1 MQPAPT
7 TEPPPLDDLLRRL
20 ADGARRHASR
30 GPAERAAL
38 ALDAARAVASVATP
52 WAEAAAGMKQA
63 VEPGG
68 RGGAAIAPA
77 AAVLAEE
84 LATGPMATIRLLVI
98 TAQALQDI
106 ARDGLPRLAAPPR
119 PGHPDRRGDRLHAG
133 LDDHVEV
140 DVLPS
145 ATAALHDRIVFR
157 GYRATVRCGS
167 PGGLAAFDRAWAR
180 EIESRPAAGGVAVVL
195 GAGNVT
201 GLAPAD
207 VISQVFEHGRA
218 VLLKLHPLHGE
229 LEAILRTALEPLLA
243 AGVLEI
249 VTGGAELARAAVAA
263 PLVSHVHLTGGEAA
277 FDALV
282 WGGPRRD
289 RAAAARPVLAKSLTC
304 ELGNVTPWIVVPG
317 RYTSRELGCQADM
330 IAASIV
336 NNTSFNCIATKLVI
350 TCRSWDQ
357 REEFLERVQRRLAA
371 QPARRAWYPGST
383 ALWETLAERR
393 APADGTL
400 PTVFRAG
407 LDSDRDARWM
417 EREWFVPCA
426 GELAVPADSVD
437 AFCSRTLE
445 LTRRMP
451 GSLAASVTLPATSDP
466 ATRRRQEVLLDHLAH
481 GVVAVNCWSALAYA
495 MTSIPWGGFPGGTLE
510 EPRSGLGTVHDP
522 LLLPLVHNSI
532 LRGPLV
538 VWPNPPWFPW
548 HTRGARL
555 TRGLIEMIDRAA
567 AGRPTLLALLRLLP
581 DVLAG

>member
-1 MQPAPT
+1 MQPAPS
-7 TEPPPLDDLLRRL
+7 TESPPLDDLLRRL

-30 GPAERAAL
+30 GSAERAAL
-38 ALDAARAVASVATP
+38 ALAAARTVAAVAMP
-52 WAEAAAGMKQA
+52 WAEAAAGMKQTS
-63 VEPGG
+63 EPGS

-98 TAQALQDI
+98 TAQALKDI
-106 ARDGLPRLAAPPR
+106 ARGGLPRLAAPPR

-140 DVLPS
+140 DVLPA

-218 VLLKLHPLHGE
+218 VLLKLHPLHGA
-229 LEAILRTALEPLLA
+229 LEPILRTALEPLVA

-317 RYTSRELGCQADM
+317 RYTSRELDCQADM

-350 TCRSWDQ
+350 NCRSWDQ

-407 LDSDRDARWM
+407 LDPDRDYRWM

-426 GELAVPADSVD
+426 GELALPADSVD
-437 AFCSRTLE
+437 AFCSRALE
-445 LTRRMP
+445 ITRRMP